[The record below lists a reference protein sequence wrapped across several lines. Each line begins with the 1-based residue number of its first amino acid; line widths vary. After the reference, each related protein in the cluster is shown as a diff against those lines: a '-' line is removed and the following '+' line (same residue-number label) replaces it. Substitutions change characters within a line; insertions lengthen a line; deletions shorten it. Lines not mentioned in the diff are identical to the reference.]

1 VEIGIVIGLNNH
13 KEHARKNM
21 IHATRS
27 LNTIVRVIAGLSLA
41 MLASCQPQGEHEKAA
56 SASKAAPT
64 SPAAAIVLKDWGPRE
79 TKPGTGFNLQPGNI
93 SAIWIS
99 VSGVANH
106 PDTQVLWDGKPLEQ
120 VVITPALVTA
130 AVPNT
135 LYKAAGTY
143 PIQIKEGGSDRVV
156 NVGTFFV
163 KDR

>member
-1 VEIGIVIGLNNH
+1 
-13 KEHARKNM
+13 
-21 IHATRS
+21 
-27 LNTIVRVIAGLSLA
+27 
-41 MLASCQPQGEHEKAA
+41 
-56 SASKAAPT
+56 
-64 SPAAAIVLKDWGPRE
+64 
-79 TKPGTGFNLQPGNI
+79 
-93 SAIWIS
+93 

-143 PIQIKEGGSDRVV
+143 PIQIKEGGSNRVV

-163 KDR
+163 KGL